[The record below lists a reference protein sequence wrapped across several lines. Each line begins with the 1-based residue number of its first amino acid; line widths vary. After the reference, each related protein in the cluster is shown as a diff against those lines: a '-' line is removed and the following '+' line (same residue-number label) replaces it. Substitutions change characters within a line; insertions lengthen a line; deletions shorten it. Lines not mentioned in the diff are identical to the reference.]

1 MMLNL
6 ITERDRIIGFIR
18 SYCRTSCFN
27 SLVIGL
33 SGGIDSALSA
43 ALAVAA
49 VGKERVYSYNIP
61 YSRSHPDSA
70 NDAALVASHLQI
82 EHTSIELTCFTDSYF
97 DSYAPEAD
105 RLRKGNWMARIRMNV
120 LYDQAAKHRA
130 LVVGTG
136 NRTELLVGYCTQY
149 GDSACAFEPIGH
161 LYKTEVWAMARELG
175 LPEKVI
181 NKVPTADLWEGQSDE
196 GELGISYPEL
206 DKILM
211 HITEPERYPVCDSR
225 PESIERVKS
234 LILRSEFK
242 RNMPPV
248 LARIEC

>member
-1 MMLNL
+1 
-6 ITERDRIIGFIR
+6 
-18 SYCRTSCFN
+18 
-27 SLVIGL
+27 
-33 SGGIDSALSA
+33 
-43 ALAVAA
+43 
-49 VGKERVYSYNIP
+49 
-61 YSRSHPDSA
+61 
-70 NDAALVASHLQI
+70 
-82 EHTSIELTCFTDSYF
+82 
-97 DSYAPEAD
+97 
-105 RLRKGNWMARIRMNV
+105 
-120 LYDQAAKHRA
+120 
-130 LVVGTG
+130 
-136 NRTELLVGYCTQY
+136 
-149 GDSACAFEPIGH
+149 
-161 LYKTEVWAMARELG
+161 MARELG

-196 GELGISYPEL
+196 GELGITYPEL